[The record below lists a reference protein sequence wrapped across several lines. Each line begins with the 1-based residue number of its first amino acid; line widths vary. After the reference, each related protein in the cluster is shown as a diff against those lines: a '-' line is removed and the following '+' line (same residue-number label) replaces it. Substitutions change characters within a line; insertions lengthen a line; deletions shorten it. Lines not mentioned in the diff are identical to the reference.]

1 MNWPSGQIDVGFFY
15 QLLGAWS
22 IGHTEANVVILAVL
36 VLGTFYSKISLVY
49 EKLTEKLWLVA
60 IPG

>member
-1 MNWPSGQIDVGFFY
+1 MFLNWPSGQIDVGFFY

-49 EKLTEKLWLVA
+49 EK
-60 IPG
+60 

>member
-1 MNWPSGQIDVGFFY
+1 MRRRFFY

-49 EKLTEKLWLVA
+49 EK
-60 IPG
+60 